1 MRSGIGDQSRSELE
15 RILLEGPR
23 IKDLSAVVRGRERC
37 SVAITNILGALT
49 VHAPT
54 GQGVPDRVHG
64 DLRAKPPLRVSPPAG
79 APA

>member
-54 GQGVPDRVHG
+54 GQARSGG
-64 DLRAKPPLRVSPPAG
+64 DPLLRSSYHWSA
-79 APA
+79 